1 MWCQDSA
8 QEEDAD
14 NVVAQEED
22 AEVAALED
30 GTDDAVAL
38 EDGGAVVDA
47 QEAAVVRCKLQ
58 VC

>member
-22 AEVAALED
+22 AEVGASED
-30 GTDDAVAL
+30 GTDDVVAKK
-38 EDGGAVVDA
+38 DA
-47 QEAAVVRCKLQ
+47 DAVVRCKLQ